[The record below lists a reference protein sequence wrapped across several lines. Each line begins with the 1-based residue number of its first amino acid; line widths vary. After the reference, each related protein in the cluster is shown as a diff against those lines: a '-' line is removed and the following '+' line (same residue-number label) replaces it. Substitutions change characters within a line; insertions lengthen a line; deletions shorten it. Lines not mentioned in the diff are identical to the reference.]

1 MNPADL
7 LSLPTDSLYK
17 FMALSGLAITVL
29 ALILPEI
36 FKKNYSFLVY
46 KVRMVHDVSLEKEND
61 FKRRTKNYSEKQ
73 NKTQDEIEKYEK
85 EFLQIR
91 CARLEIEKDI
101 KEIEYLV
108 SKIKIITFV
117 QLASVLIGLAMAI
130 SGFYLWYT
138 KLQFFLDSA
147 IASKII

>member
-1 MNPADL
+1 VNPADL

-17 FMALSGLAITVL
+17 FMSLSGLAITAIV
-29 ALILPEI
+29 LILPEI

-46 KVRMVHDVSLEKEND
+46 KVRMAHDITIEKEND
-61 FKRRTKNYSEKQ
+61 FMRRSEIYGEKQ

-91 CARLEIEKDI
+91 CTRHEIEKDI

-108 SKIKIITFV
+108 GKIKIINFV
-117 QLASVLIGLAMAI
+117 QGFSLLVGLAMAI

-138 KLQFFLDSA
+138 KLQIFLDSA
-147 IASKII
+147 IALKFI

>member
-46 KVRMVHDVSLEKEND
+46 KVRMTHDVSLEKEND

-73 NKTQDEIEKYEK
+73 NKTQDEIEEYEK

-108 SKIKIITFV
+108 SKIKIINFV
-117 QLASVLIGLAMAI
+117 QWVSVLIGLAMAI